1 MKLNRM
7 CAFVAFVAFSAFP
20 LEAKGIGYFDL
31 GVTLGTRSH
40 YFEEKYDD
48 SKLAVQYGLTL
59 GLSDVYELD
68 VTGTSEVVPD
78 FFEGTNTTMQV
89 LLQRSLLGERNTGT
103 AVSGIGL
110 NTLLGF
116 GVGLST
122 YHETGEFYP
131 THLLFSLT
139 PVTIGTPMMG
149 KREKLCSLT
158 LAVNI
163 YDKSISLYFD
173 LMSFDFYLL
182 GSWFQHRPPTSSTQA
197 L

>member
-1 MKLNRM
+1 MKMNRM
-7 CAFVAFVAFSAFP
+7 CAFVAFVAFSTFP
-20 LEAKGIGYFDL
+20 LPAKGIGCFDL
-31 GVTLGTRSH
+31 GVTMGTRSH
-40 YFEEKYDD
+40 YFEEKYDE
-48 SKLAVQYGLTL
+48 SKLAVQYGLTM

-122 YHETGEFYP
+122 YHESGEFYP

-149 KREKLCSLT
+149 KREKLCTLT

-163 YDKSISLYFD
+163 YDKSVSLYFD

>member
-1 MKLNRM
+1 MGL
-7 CAFVAFVAFSAFP
+7 CGLLPAVAD
-20 LEAKGIGYFDL
+20 GIGAFDL
-31 GVTLGTRSH
+31 GLSLGTRSH

-48 SKLAVQYGLTL
+48 SKLAIQYGLTL

-68 VTGTSEVVPD
+68 VTGTSEIVPD
-78 FFEGTNTTMQV
+78 FFEAKSTSMQI

-131 THLLFSLT
+131 THLLFSIT
-139 PVTIGTPMMG
+139 PITIGTPMMA
-149 KREKLCSLT
+149 KREKLCTLT

-163 YDKSISLYFD
+163 YDKSVSLYFD
-173 LMSFDFYLL
+173 LLSFDFYLL
-182 GSWFQHRPPTSSTQA
+182 GSWFQHKIPTTSTQA
-197 L
+197 R